1 MREHKVLK
9 IFLCIIAL
17 TFVIHQIYSS
27 VYKPVVTVS
36 AEYST
41 ASEGMDITGI
51 LIRQEKLITN
61 NNSGALHFIAS
72 DGERVAKNGVIAN
85 IYSSADTSVTV
96 SRIQQLEEKISNLE
110 EMMGYN
116 DVQAADLSLAN
127 SKVNSALD
135 EFIRSCAAGDFSS
148 TDEKMSQLLTNLSR
162 KQMITGEQTDFS
174 AQLEQLKNELNSLNS
189 TLPSAVGS
197 ITADSSGYFVSDVDG
212 YEGLLSSSDIDSVTP
227 EFLDS
232 VMPDKV
238 PADTVGKIVS
248 DYEWYIAA
256 KVSINESL
264 QYKQGDNL
272 TITTQLRSCSELS
285 VTVKQINMSASGE
298 YAVILFSCQQLNSE
312 LASMRT
318 GAMTVIKKTY
328 SGLKIPRKAL
338 RVNDEDVTGVYVVS
352 GISLKFV
359 PVNVIYNTDE
369 YIICEQTASNDNVL
383 RLYDEVV
390 IKGKRLYDGKII
402 G

>member
-148 TDEKMSQLLTNLSR
+148 TDKKMSQLLTNLSR

-232 VMPDKV
+232 IMPDKV

>member
-232 VMPDKV
+232 IMPDKV